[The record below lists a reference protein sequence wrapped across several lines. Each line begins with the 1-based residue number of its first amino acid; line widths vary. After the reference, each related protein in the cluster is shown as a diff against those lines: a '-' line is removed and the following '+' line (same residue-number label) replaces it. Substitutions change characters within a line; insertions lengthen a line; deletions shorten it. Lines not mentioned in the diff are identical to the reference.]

1 MGCRALL
8 VSKLKVDGLQVGTF
22 KESTI
27 NLQTINHQSS
37 TFNLYMDWQLLGL
50 SFITVFLAEIGDKSQ
65 LAAIALGGSLKS
77 PRAVFLGSV
86 AALLLASFI
95 GVLAGEG
102 VAQLFPPR
110 ILKAIAAVGFALM
123 ALRLL
128 WPAQANDEDSTTLT

>member
-1 MGCRALL
+1 
-8 VSKLKVDGLQVGTF
+8 
-22 KESTI
+22 
-27 NLQTINHQSS
+27 
-37 TFNLYMDWQLLGL
+37 MDWQLLGL
-50 SFITVFLAEIGDKSQ
+50 IFITVFLAEIGDKSQ

-77 PRAVFLGSV
+77 PRAVFFGSV
-86 AALLLASFI
+86 AALLLASLI

-128 WPAQANDEDSTTLT
+128 WPSQASDEESV

>member
-1 MGCRALL
+1 VGCCAFLE
-8 VSKLKVDGLQVGTF
+8 SSLKVGTF
-22 KESTI
+22 
-27 NLQTINHQSS
+27 NLFQPASFNHP
-37 TFNLYMDWQLLGL
+37 TFNLQPFSTCKLQPSTHIMDWQLLGL

-65 LAAIALGGSLKS
+65 LAAIALGGSQKS
-77 PRAVFLGSV
+77 ARAVFFGSV
-86 AALLLASFI
+86 AALLLASLI

-128 WPAQANDEDSTTLT
+128 WPSTASIEEQ